1 MPTTCQLHGKPSQ
14 EWRQSHIQYAD
25 GRNDGF
31 VISDSGPVAMGY
43 WTEQDLPFT
52 YDLARHF
59 PVGDRWFGSVLAQT
73 DPQRRY
79 LIAATSTG
87 MTDDIGTSIGNLV
100 PDASL
105 VLPSNGTIFERL
117 DAAGVS
123 WVDYYTSFP
132 TGATVELYP
141 VLDTVSAL
149 VHTKPIAQFFAD
161 ARSGTL
167 PAFSLLD
174 PDYGTQ
180 SQEDPQNIILGEAF
194 LARVVRALASGKAWL
209 KTLLIVCYDEHG
221 GYYDHVPPPP
231 ALAPDLIPPLVQ
243 PGESLYDGF
252 ARYGFR
258 VPSVVVSP
266 YAKRNHVS
274 HILYD
279 HTSILALVERK
290 WNLPAMTLRDANAN
304 DLLDFLDLDAMARRQ
319 PTFPELPALA
329 ASGDTAAALSCS
341 RAGPGTIPPP
351 APPTIAQRVELRSL
365 GVSRSRRGLLLE
377 LWTTRGSLSNLV
389 VELHHRGARV
399 AHTRVPELS
408 TPAEQVVLRVR
419 GRAPAAG
426 PYSVVVRRG
435 RRVLAREAIRVG

>member
-1 MPTTCQLHGKPSQ
+1 
-14 EWRQSHIQYAD
+14 
-25 GRNDGF
+25 
-31 VISDSGPVAMGY
+31 
-43 WTEQDLPFT
+43 
-52 YDLARHF
+52 
-59 PVGDRWFGSVLAQT
+59 
-73 DPQRRY
+73 
-79 LIAATSTG
+79 

-117 DAAGVS
+117 DVAGVS

-149 VHTKPIAQFFAD
+149 IHTRPIEQFFAD
-161 ARSGTL
+161 ARAGTL

-180 SQEDPQNIILGEAF
+180 SQEDPQNIVLGEAF
-194 LARVVRALASGKAWL
+194 LARAVRALASGRAWL

-231 ALAPDLIPPLVQ
+231 AVAPDLIPPLVQ
-243 PGESLYDGF
+243 PGESTYDGF

-258 VPSVVVSP
+258 VPAIVVSP
-266 YAKRNHVS
+266 YSKRDHVS
-274 HILYD
+274 HVLYD

-304 DLLDFLDLDAMARRQ
+304 DPLDFLDLDAMARRE

-329 ASGDTAAALSCS
+329 ASGDTESARACS
-341 RAGPGTIPPP
+341 RTGPGKIPPP
-351 APPTIAQRVELRSL
+351 APLPITLRVELRSL
-365 GVSRSRRGLLLE
+365 GVRRALRGLVLE
-377 LWTTRGSLSNLV
+377 LWTTRGSLANLV
-389 VELHHRGARV
+389 VELHHRGRRV
-399 AHTRVPELS
+399 AHARVSQLS
-408 TPAEQVVLRVR
+408 TPAEQVVLRVH
-419 GRAPAAG
+419 GRAPSAG
-426 PYSVVVRRG
+426 RYSVVVRHG
-435 RRVLAREAIRVG
+435 RRVVARQAIRVG